1 MSASSSGSRAAKVAQ
16 PANPIG
22 SAGLR
27 VLFFTS
33 VRLNSPRARK
43 RPAPKANGIANTAA
57 NTNRAASEPL
67 PMRNRLRPLWPLL
80 GLLLLLVSSVPL
92 SGCAESSVS
101 SAAAAPPRSADID
114 DDQLRDRVDQAIDVC
129 RRRHLVAESN
139 AAWQVVHGILAFGPD
154 LQLDVQGKPT
164 SALQYLQNGGRLLGW
179 NLVPGDKGLE
189 AILEAGSKSGQG
201 HEDQWLGYMSLCGLA
216 DDTPFQV
223 AGRTYTIH
231 DLVTQAQWDIY
242 DGMEATW
249 SLMGFTAYLP
259 RDTKW
264 TAKNG
269 SEWTIERVVSMEA
282 AQDLTASACG
292 GTHRLTAL
300 TVALKRHMDAGGQL
314 TGGWKTAHDVIY
326 GTDVTPGAIGM
337 ARMFQQPDGSFS
349 SNYFDAQRPATTA
362 DVGQRLGTT
371 GHTLEFLAIA
381 LSDQELR
388 SPWMTKAVVAL
399 CDMVEETQP
408 FELECGGLYHAARG
422 LKLYRER
429 RFGSAPASKSNASA
443 ARSTPVSR

>member
-1 MSASSSGSRAAKVAQ
+1 MPQ
-16 PANPIG
+16 
-22 SAGLR
+22 
-27 VLFFTS
+27 F
-33 VRLNSPRARK
+33 
-43 RPAPKANGIANTAA
+43 
-57 NTNRAASEPL
+57 
-67 PMRNRLRPLWPLL
+67 LRPYRPLL
-80 GLLLLLVSSVPL
+80 GLLLVLASLVPL
-92 SGCAESSVS
+92 SGCAKSSVS
-101 SAAAAPPRSADID
+101 SAAAASPRVLDID
-114 DDQLRDRVDQAIDVC
+114 SDELRGRIDQAIDVC

-164 SALQYLQNGGRLLGW
+164 SALKYLQDGGRLSGW

-201 HEDQWLGYMSLCGLA
+201 HEDQWLGYMSLCGLK
-216 DDTPFQV
+216 DDTPFLV
-223 AGRTYTIH
+223 AGRKYTIR

-259 RDTKW
+259 RDVKW

-269 SEWTIERVVSMEA
+269 AEWTIERVVAMEA
-282 AQDLTASACG
+282 TQDLTTSACG

-300 TVALKRHMDAGGQL
+300 TVALKRHVDAGGQL

-349 SNYFDAQRPATTA
+349 SNYFDAQRPASTA

-371 GHTLEFLAIA
+371 GHTLEFLALA
-381 LSDQELR
+381 LPEQELR
-388 SPWMTKAVVAL
+388 SQWMIKAVVAL

-408 FELECGGLYHAARG
+408 YELECGGLYHAARG
-422 LKLYRER
+422 LEIYRER
-429 RFGSAPASKSNASA
+429 RFGSAPAEKATA
-443 ARSTPVSR
+443 TALRAPVSR